1 MKTRWLFSAD
11 KNEPVFYV
19 TGNIVYAHPGGEASF
34 TISNGLI
41 YASTGKPVYRIDGD
55 RVLDHPGGSPAFC
68 FRD

>member
-11 KNEPVFYV
+11 RNEPVFYV
-19 TGNIVYAHPGGEASF
+19 TGNIVYAHPRGEASF

-41 YASTGKPVYRIDGD
+41 YASNGKPVYRIDGD
-55 RVLDHPGGSPAFC
+55 WVFENPGNSPAFY